1 MIQVKFSSSWSMNWR
16 RCRRRRRGKA
26 ALLNARSV
34 ETRPEIINEVPAAAN
49 RNHDHPP
56 PPSIHPPTI
65 ECNRCG
71 RKAKSTYIDN
81 TGALALLLLPR
92 CNRKCS
98 AKETDPWLSNL
109 LLYYSSAYVYSCLL
123 DYFAMQ
129 EEEEEERA
137 PSRKNEE
144 SPGECTTTRDCWR
157 RCYSRYHGISLASCC
172 QFEASLFRLI

>member
-1 MIQVKFSSSWSMNWR
+1 M
-16 RCRRRRRGKA
+16 
-26 ALLNARSV
+26 
-34 ETRPEIINEVPAAAN
+34 
-49 RNHDHPP
+49 
-56 PPSIHPPTI
+56 
-65 ECNRCG
+65 
-71 RKAKSTYIDN
+71 RKKSEEYIDN
-81 TGALALLLLPR
+81 AGALALLLLPR

-129 EEEEEERA
+129 EEEEERA

-157 RCYSRYHGISLASCC
+157 RCCSLCGTIFRFTPGIMAYRWRRAANLKHLSSV
-172 QFEASLFRLI
+172 LFHHLCHPPPPTPADLLYIYKCIDIR